1 MRSFE
6 IRVTVDR
13 PLATVFAVY
22 TQPDTWR
29 WCSYLRVV
37 RWVRGKPWEEE
48 SRLHVEVDG
57 PGGTV
62 DHVLIRFEPYR
73 CADFLSHFSGI
84 TLESRVSFRPLSDD
98 ATEIGVR
105 LEFVGVF
112 SRIAG
117 FAIDKAI
124 ERSTRLFFEDLKREC
139 ERTPRA

>member
-1 MRSFE
+1 MGSFE

-22 TQPDTWR
+22 TQADTWP
-29 WCSYLRVV
+29 WCSYLRAV

-48 SRLHVEVDG
+48 SRLHIEIDG

-62 DHVLIRFEPYR
+62 DQVLMRFEPCR
-73 CADFLSHFSGI
+73 RADFLSHFSGV
-84 TLESRVSFRPLSDD
+84 TLESRVNFRSLSDD
-98 ATEIGVR
+98 QTAIIVQ
-105 LEFVGVF
+105 LEFVGLF

-124 ERSTRLFFEDLKREC
+124 ERSTMLFFEDLKRAC
-139 ERTPRA
+139 EQTPRA